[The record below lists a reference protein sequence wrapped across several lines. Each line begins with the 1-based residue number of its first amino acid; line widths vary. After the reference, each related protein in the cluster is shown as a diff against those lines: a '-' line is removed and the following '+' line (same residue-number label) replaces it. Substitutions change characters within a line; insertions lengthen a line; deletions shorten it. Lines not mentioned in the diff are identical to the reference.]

1 MQPITKGELAKEVSD
16 LVFRDLLDV
25 TNDILKNREQLEK
38 IDTKLSSWM
47 RSKQQMIDIIGK
59 FLQML

>member
-47 RSKQQMIDIIGK
+47 RSKQQLIEIIGK

>member
-1 MQPITKGELAKEVSD
+1 MVFKD
-16 LVFRDLLDV
+16 LVYV
-25 TNDILKNREQLEK
+25 TSEIMKNREQLEK

-47 RSKQQMIDIIGK
+47 RSKQQLVEIIGK